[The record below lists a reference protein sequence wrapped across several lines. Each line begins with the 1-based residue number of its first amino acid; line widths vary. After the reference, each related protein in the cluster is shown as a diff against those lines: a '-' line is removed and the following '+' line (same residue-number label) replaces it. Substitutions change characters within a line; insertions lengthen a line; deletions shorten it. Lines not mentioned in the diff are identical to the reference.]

1 MRRVPPATLL
11 WLLGLLVGLV
21 SSCAPAEPPATQS
34 GTAAAEVEDPSRRA
48 LLWTATHPDGGNIA
62 LFGTMH
68 LSDPR
73 ITRLPAEAEAAFESA
88 DAVWTE
94 LIANQNTQSALLEA
108 GRWQNPND
116 SLWKALGPELS
127 ERFREEAINLGQSP
141 EVFEPLRPWMAEV
154 AFAQLSAAPYLKGSE
169 TLDVKLLSRARAAG
183 KEVGAV
189 ETTEEQLAALASGSI
204 EQQVHR
210 LSATLERN
218 AADRAAGRDRM
229 REQVDAYLAGDAEA
243 LWRQAEEVLDPQD
256 KIMLGWW
263 NMVYVQRNQRMTERI
278 QAIVRNAPDKQYLF
292 AFGALHFTGSPSVI
306 DGLRGTGW
314 TVTRVPAANS
324 SE

>member
-1 MRRVPPATLL
+1 MRRVPPAILL

-21 SSCAPAEPPATQS
+21 SSCAPAEQPATES
-34 GTAAAEVEDPSRRA
+34 GDAGYVEDPSRRA
-48 LLWTATHPDGGNIA
+48 LLWTATHPDGGSIA

-73 ITRLPAEAEAAFESA
+73 VTRLPAEAEAAFQNA

-94 LIANQNTQSALLEA
+94 LIADQNTQAALLQA
-108 GRWQNPND
+108 GRWQDPSDN
-116 SLWKALGPELS
+116 LWKALGPELS
-127 ERFREEAINLGQSP
+127 ESFRVEAINLGQSP
-141 EVFEPLRPWMAEV
+141 DVFEPLRPWMAEV
-154 AFAQLSAAPYLKGSE
+154 AFAQLEAMPYLKGSE
-169 TLDVKLLSRARAAG
+169 TLDVLLLSRARTAG

-189 ETTEEQLAALASGSI
+189 ETTEEQLTALASGSI

-210 LSATLERN
+210 LAATLERN
-218 AADRAAGRDRM
+218 AADRAAGRNRM
-229 REQVDAYLAGDAEA
+229 REQVDAYLAGDAES

-256 KIMLGWW
+256 EILLGWW
-263 NMVYVQRNQRMTERI
+263 NLVYVQRNQRMTERI
-278 QAIVRNAPDKQYLF
+278 QTIVRNAPDKQYLF

-306 DGLRGTGW
+306 DGLRATGW
-314 TVTRVPAANS
+314 TVTRVPAANA